1 MDVFARRRAQ
11 LAAAR
16 PHVNNVSGPGDVG
29 RVLSL
34 PRVEKHP
41 PIVWRNFLNAG
52 ATGIKLRPI
61 QEEALAAIAA
71 TDGGLFPIGV
81 GHGKSLIAL
90 LAGTVLRADLAIVL
104 VAPATVPQMG
114 DWLRECKMHYR
125 MPETLVVSW
134 GRLSR
139 PDASDW
145 LTSLD
150 VADKRVVLVADEA
163 HFVRNPDAARTKR
176 LMRWLKEHS
185 HVKFVALSGT
195 LTTRRLA
202 DFAHIAHRTLGKSSP
217 LPIGPEGRVWDTV
230 LAGEPYNVADLAAVV
245 PLWKWATVTQ
255 SAQPP
260 RGIITSDQKKALSLA
275 FGERLRTCP
284 GVVLTQDA
292 SCQSSLYL
300 AAWTP
305 DNVPK
310 DVEQVW
316 AEAERDRERGYD
328 EDGEEF
334 ADDAESAEHA
344 RRLAFGFRYVWDW
357 GASGSD
363 AEWLEARR
371 DWSRTC
377 RALIKKYARDNFDTR
392 LLVENEASRRFNAGD
407 RSRWV
412 MTWRAW
418 HEIKDRA
425 NPVTVPLWITRW
437 CIQQIVDKAVAE
449 GPCIVW
455 YHEKA
460 VAEALADC
468 GLLVKHAGEA
478 VPTQPCD
485 VALSIRSHGTGLN
498 LQDRWHK
505 QVFAHVPANG
515 TTWEQVLGRTHRPGQ
530 PEDEVWAWV
539 PNWTRSLR
547 EPFSQ
552 ARRDAQWIQSST
564 SGQQRLMLGTYV

>member
-310 DVEQVW
+310 EVEQVW
-316 AEAERDRERGYD
+316 AEAVAASAPRTRAARTFFMGIVRGSGKGAVQGHPCNIWTPELY
-328 EDGEEF
+328 
-334 ADDAESAEHA
+334 H
-344 RRLAFGFRYVWDW
+344 GFHNPQKG
-357 GASGSD
+357 GATAGYRAGTLLRPTGWAVSSNWPRPPGSR
-363 AEWLEARR
+363 AGP
-371 DWSRTC
+371 SRT
-377 RALIKKYARDNFDTR
+377 
-392 LLVENEASRRFNAGD
+392 
-407 RSRWV
+407 
-412 MTWRAW
+412 
-418 HEIKDRA
+418 
-425 NPVTVPLWITRW
+425 
-437 CIQQIVDKAVAE
+437 
-449 GPCIVW
+449 
-455 YHEKA
+455 
-460 VAEALADC
+460 
-468 GLLVKHAGEA
+468 
-478 VPTQPCD
+478 
-485 VALSIRSHGTGLN
+485 
-498 LQDRWHK
+498 
-505 QVFAHVPANG
+505 
-515 TTWEQVLGRTHRPGQ
+515 GR
-530 PEDEVWAWV
+530 
-539 PNWTRSLR
+539 
-547 EPFSQ
+547 
-552 ARRDAQWIQSST
+552 
-564 SGQQRLMLGTYV
+564 